1 MELETALE
9 KTRFAVEQKPDEL
22 NASDYAVLLTCL
34 GNAFATHGLL
44 GSPQMQLDS
53 KVGAYQITL
62 GHVTVDADSIVW
74 LITQNQRR
82 EGKRRLGF
90 KTNAAGLHSNYRA
103 TKPGFASL

>member
-1 MELETALE
+1 MELETTLE

-53 KVGAYQITL
+53 
-62 GHVTVDADSIVW
+62 
-74 LITQNQRR
+74 
-82 EGKRRLGF
+82 
-90 KTNAAGLHSNYRA
+90 
-103 TKPGFASL
+103 

>member
-1 MELETALE
+1 VELETALE
-9 KTRFAVEQKPDEL
+9 KTKFLIKQKLDEL
-22 NASDYAVLLTCL
+22 NASDYAALLTYF
-34 GNAFATHGLL
+34 GNAFPAHGLL

-53 KVGAYQITL
+53 KVAAYQIAL

-103 TKPGFASL
+103 TKPGFAPL